1 MKYERDNPQTKEG
14 IAHRES
20 IKILELELL
29 IIGMAI
35 ILNINWPKPCQ
46 ATIAILPTPQNFL
59 SILIQGNLTLKTVLG
74 IE

>member
-14 IAHRES
+14 IAHRKI
-20 IKILELELL
+20 IKIFELDFL
-29 IIGMAI
+29 IKGMEI
-35 ILNINWPKPCQ
+35 ILNKNGPNPCQ